1 MKLRVWRMLALLCLP
16 LVSAFPHIA
25 FAYVVKYDITGTIT
39 NFPDNNDLVAGLLEP
54 TDPFHLTATLDQ
66 STKTP
71 VSTETAVYSAT
82 VPQHTLAVQVGTIYG
97 MWAGTR
103 PIEGTVRDNYLGN
116 PGAFTVGEFTGEPPA
131 GSATGG
137 STLDPSFVLDGM
149 NAGFHMEDVDGSAWT
164 STDLPLSINILD
176 FEYTSFTFIGVA
188 SREGVDRGIFQMNG
202 YITDVV
208 TTVIPVPPAFYLL
221 GSGLVGLV
229 AMARRRTQS

>member
-1 MKLRVWRMLALLCLP
+1 MKLHLRWLLSLLSLS

-25 FAYVVKYDITGTIT
+25 FAYVVKYEITGTIT
-39 NFPDNNDLVAGLLEP
+39 NFPDNNELVAGLLEP
-54 TDPFHLTATLDQ
+54 TDPFQLTATLDQ
-66 STKTP
+66 STKNP
-71 VSTETAVYSAT
+71 ISTETALYSAT

-103 PIEGTVRDNYLGN
+103 PIEGRVWDFSGFDD
-116 PGAFTVGEFTGEPPA
+116 AFTVGESVFEPPA

-149 NAGFHMEDVDGSAWT
+149 NAGFHMVDADGSAWT
-164 STDLPLSINILD
+164 STDLPVSINILD
-176 FEYTSFTFIGVA
+176 FESTSFAFIGVA

-208 TTVIPVPPAFYLL
+208 TTVIPVPPALWLF
-221 GSGLVGLV
+221 GSGLLG
-229 AMARRRTQS
+229 MIGIARRKKAA

>member
-1 MKLRVWRMLALLCLP
+1 MLALLCLS

-25 FAYVVKYDITGTIT
+25 FAYVVKYEITGTIT

-66 STKTP
+66 STKNP
-71 VSTETAVYSAT
+71 ISTETALYSAT

-103 PIEGTVRDNYLGN
+103 PIEGRVEDTSDL
-116 PGAFTVGEFTGEPPA
+116 FTVGEFTGEPPA

-149 NAGFHMEDVDGSAWT
+149 NAGFHMRGADGSAWT
-164 STDLPLSINILD
+164 STDLPLSIDLLD
-176 FEYTSFTFIGVA
+176 FEYTSFAFIGVGY
-188 SREGVDRGIFQMNG
+188 REGVDRGVFQMNG

-208 TTVIPVPPAFYLL
+208 TTVIPVPPALWLF
-221 GSGLVGLV
+221 GSGLLGLV
-229 AMARRRTQS
+229 GISRTKKK